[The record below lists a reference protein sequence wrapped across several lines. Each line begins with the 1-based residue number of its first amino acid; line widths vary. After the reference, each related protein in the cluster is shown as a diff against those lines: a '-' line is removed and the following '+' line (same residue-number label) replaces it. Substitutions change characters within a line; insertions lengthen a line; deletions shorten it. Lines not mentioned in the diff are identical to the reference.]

1 MKQWMNEGLKLQPRT
16 VGGTARQILKMCDG
30 LCLCRYWGGLVPES
44 CRQAH
49 VGEEW
54 NCFFGYKVYPTLKS
68 ESPHTPSLSARQK
81 MMRHL
86 KSDPRNVLSTLQ
98 ARCSWRSGSST
109 RPSWRS
115 ITSTWPDSPSTRAS
129 GGTSRNWGRSW
140 GWRFV
145 TYRKEEKRSYTLTD
159 MIRLQF
165 FWHSALS
172 DWQGD
177 VCTGMPVSWAHH
189 ESVSKNQTIDR

>member
-1 MKQWMNEGLKLQPRT
+1 MNEGLKLQPRT

-86 KSDPRNVLSTLQ
+86 KSDPPLYPAGPVFVAQWLFDEAQLTVDNIHLTGQPIHEGQWRYIQKLGQELRLTL
-98 ARCSWRSGSST
+98 R
-109 RPSWRS
+109 
-115 ITSTWPDSPSTRAS
+115 
-129 GGTSRNWGRSW
+129 
-140 GWRFV
+140 
-145 TYRKEEKRSYTLTD
+145 
-159 MIRLQF
+159 
-165 FWHSALS
+165 
-172 DWQGD
+172 D
-177 VCTGMPVSWAHH
+177 VP
-189 ESVSKNQTIDR
+189 